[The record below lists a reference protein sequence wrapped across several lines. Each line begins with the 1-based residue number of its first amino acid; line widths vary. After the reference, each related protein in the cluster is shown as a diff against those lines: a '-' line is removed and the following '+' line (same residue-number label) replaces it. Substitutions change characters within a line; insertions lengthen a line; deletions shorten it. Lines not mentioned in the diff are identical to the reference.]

1 MNFGNFFNQT
11 LGPLGFD
18 VLPNR
23 YHAYHGEYNPVTGWD
38 LELTMTEFTP
48 KTLAVVH
55 FPDFVTVRD
64 NRVLELEKVERFYKQ
79 HCDRVLVTHW
89 TEDLDQVYSG
99 PLNLVKFS
107 NHNYDTADALANSY
121 REWRHIHST
130 PKTHAWQCLNGRIC
144 PHRRNVAY
152 KMRELSNGWLSLGTE
167 IALPQHNYSY
177 YFGCE
182 NLSNFMALL
191 YVYGSAPVN
200 IVTETEYE
208 PPVGIITEKT
218 QMAFAA
224 QQIPLVIG
232 YRGIVAHCRRQGFDM
247 FDDVVDN
254 SYDDLPN
261 DVRWAAAL
269 ERNWHLFQQTLDL
282 EPYRQRLERNMI
294 RLLWQFPNS
303 METAFVAQA
312 QALADRLLPSYTS

>member
-1 MNFGNFFNQT
+1 MNFGHFFNQS

-23 YHAYHGEYNPVTGWD
+23 YHAYHGEYNQDTGWN
-38 LELTMTEFTP
+38 LALTMPEFTP
-48 KTLAVVH
+48 KTLVVVH

-64 NRVLELEKVERFYKQ
+64 NRVLELEKVEQFYKQ
-79 HCDRVLVTHW
+79 HCERVLVTHW
-89 TEDLDQVYSG
+89 TDDLDKVYQG
-99 PLNLVKFS
+99 PLNLIKFS
-107 NHNYDTADALANSY
+107 NHNYDTANALADSY
-121 REWRHIHST
+121 HVWRHIHSA

-152 KMRELSNGWLSLGTE
+152 RMKELNNGWLSLGTE
-167 IALPQHNYSY
+167 IALPQHNYSH

-182 NLSNFMALL
+182 NLPNFMSLL

-200 IVTETEYE
+200 IVTETEYD

-218 QMAFAA
+218 QMAIAA
-224 QQIPLVIG
+224 QQIPIVIG
-232 YRGIVAHCRRQGFDM
+232 HQGIVDQCRRQGFDM

-254 SYDDLPN
+254 SYDTLAN
-261 DVRWAAAL
+261 DIRWSAAL
-269 ERNWHLFQQTLDL
+269 ERNWHLFQQPLDL

-294 RLLWQFPNS
+294 RLLWQLPAS

-312 QALADRLLPSYTS
+312 RALADRLLPGYAS